1 MGYSA
6 TLSAASGYILP
17 DTITVTIGGVAC
29 NDFTYNSTT
38 GVVTI
43 PAACVSGAI
52 VISATAEED
61 LPDTYPVTFPTDAN
75 ISTTGNTTATEGE
88 DYSITLSVADGYV
101 LPDTIT
107 VTIDGVACNDFTYN
121 STTGVV
127 TIPAACVSGAIAIS
141 AVAVEEENDK
151 LFIVGSMSDWS
162 FVEMSKDSECE
173 GEYFYEII
181 GEAGETVKFKFTF
194 ESQWK
199 DEISL
204 AGGDNFEVTIP
215 EDGSIKVYVNTNKL
229 GNGTPNGENTRY
241 ECELSYGV
249 SGECAVNVDKT
260 ILAGDATP
268 YVGIAIVAILALAA
282 FMILASKKRTM
293 TE

>member
-1 MGYSA
+1 
-6 TLSAASGYILP
+6 
-17 DTITVTIGGVAC
+17 
-29 NDFTYNSTT
+29 
-38 GVVTI
+38 
-43 PAACVSGAI
+43 
-52 VISATAEED
+52 
-61 LPDTYPVTFPTDAN
+61 
-75 ISTTGNTTATEGE
+75 
-88 DYSITLSVADGYV
+88 
-101 LPDTIT
+101 
-107 VTIDGVACNDFTYN
+107 
-121 STTGVV
+121 
-127 TIPAACVSGAIAIS
+127 
-141 AVAVEEENDK
+141 
-151 LFIVGSMSDWS
+151 MSDWS